1 MVKCA
6 LYYPGGDTLMAA
18 FFFLS
23 FFLKRT
29 TNGNFAT
36 QIPAATVFVMMTKW
50 HSSVFQMAIYFYA
63 YSTDKGSGAFKG
75 SKESI

>member
-18 FFFLS
+18 FFFGQP
-23 FFLKRT
+23 KT

-63 YSTDKGSGAFKG
+63 YSTDKGGGAFKG